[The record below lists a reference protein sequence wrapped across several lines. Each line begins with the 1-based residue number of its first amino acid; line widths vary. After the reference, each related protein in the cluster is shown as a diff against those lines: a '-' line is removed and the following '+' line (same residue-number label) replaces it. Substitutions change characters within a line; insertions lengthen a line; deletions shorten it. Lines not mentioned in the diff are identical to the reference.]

1 MAEPDSDDGEIQTDS
16 GGESN
21 EDQMVDDSDHDDYET
36 DAEEAL
42 RSRELEDED
51 EQD

>member
-1 MAEPDSDDGEIQTDS
+1 MAEPDSNDGEIQTDS

-21 EDQMVDDSDHDDYET
+21 EDQMVDDSDHDDYEP
-36 DAEEAL
+36 DAEEA
-42 RSRELEDED
+42 EAEEDED